1 MEGFI
6 ARKDICSFTEM
17 RELSV
22 RSDAKGLVQL
32 GSHVGAIVAMGV
44 VVWAVSGT
52 WWLMIPA
59 QVVMGVLITFLF
71 TGLHETVH
79 WTPFRT
85 KWINDVVGTLLG
97 FIVFLPFQWFRHFHF
112 EHHRQTNLEGRDPE
126 LGEPKPGSRLA
137 FLFYL
142 TGLKSFWFSA
152 LRTLLLHAAG
162 RLDDGFIPDEAARR
176 RCVCQARCYLAGYGL
191 IAAIAIWAGSLA
203 PLTYWI
209 VPMALSAWSLRLYL
223 LAEHTLLPH
232 TEDMLENTRT
242 MRTNAVVRWFAWQM
256 PYHVEHH
263 VFPAIPFHALA
274 ATFEKITPRHQPLI
288 GGYTAFFREYWAA
301 VK

>member
-97 FIVFLPFQWFRHFHF
+97 FIVF
-112 EHHRQTNLEGRDPE
+112 ESGAENICVETEI
-126 LGEPKPGSRLA
+126 GSDA
-137 FLFYL
+137 D
-142 TGLKSFWFSA
+142 K
-152 LRTLLLHAAG
+152 
-162 RLDDGFIPDEAARR
+162 
-176 RCVCQARCYLAGYGL
+176 
-191 IAAIAIWAGSLA
+191 
-203 PLTYWI
+203 
-209 VPMALSAWSLRLYL
+209 
-223 LAEHTLLPH
+223 
-232 TEDMLENTRT
+232 
-242 MRTNAVVRWFAWQM
+242 
-256 PYHVEHH
+256 
-263 VFPAIPFHALA
+263 
-274 ATFEKITPRHQPLI
+274 LI
-288 GGYTAFFREYWAA
+288 GVGQVLVAGVESCM
-301 VK
+301 